1 MKILKFTDFVSSE
14 VLNEGYN
21 FINEEDEK
29 QNEMEYVFS
38 KDGLLFDFT
47 DLFTNYINK
56 K

>member
-1 MKILKFTDFVSSE
+1 MKILKFTDFVSSV
-14 VLNEGYN
+14 VLNERYN

-29 QNEMEYVFS
+29 HNEMEYVFS
-38 KDGLLFDFT
+38 KDGEQFDFT